1 MFPLL
6 LGRVRLK
13 IPPFDWLRVV
23 SEVEPPEAGVRSH
36 SLFLATDASSVTD
49 GLRYGE
55 DVHDEQGFLLY
66 STKANN
72 PHASKRHFPEAVQD
86 HE

>member
-6 LGRVRLK
+6 LGRVR
-13 IPPFDWLRVV
+13 
-23 SEVEPPEAGVRSH
+23 VRSH

-72 PHASKRHFPEAVQD
+72 SRADKRHIPEPVQD

>member
-6 LGRVRLK
+6 LRRVR
-13 IPPFDWLRVV
+13 
-23 SEVEPPEAGVRSH
+23 VRSH
-36 SLFLATDASSVTD
+36 SLFLATDASSVAD

-86 HE
+86 HRRTDS

>member
-1 MFPLL
+1 
-6 LGRVRLK
+6 
-13 IPPFDWLRVV
+13 
-23 SEVEPPEAGVRSH
+23 VRSH
-36 SLFLATDASSVTD
+36 SLFLATDASSVAD